1 MKVKKII
8 QKGEKEMTN
17 EDYKKLFIQP
27 VKDLMYANVLQA
39 RWERSQKEATVW
51 STHRLKKS
59 EIKIMTK
66 CDRSTAAQYR
76 EEILSDI
83 LSREPNPSKKSS
95 SSKDEVHQ
103 RRKAS

>member
-39 RWERSQKEATVW
+39 RWERSRIQA
-51 STHRLKKS
+51 RN
-59 EIKIMTK
+59 
-66 CDRSTAAQYR
+66 RSKRSDCVEYTPF
-76 EEILSDI
+76 EEVRDQDHDEVRQID
-83 LSREPNPSKKSS
+83 SS
-95 SSKDEVHQ
+95 SI
-103 RRKAS
+103 